1 MNAYSQSQLTEHTAP
16 RSEFATD
23 DPVLILRHARDSLE
37 EGVPVALVT
46 LVDISGGAARPLGAQ
61 MSVRIDGRYC
71 GFVSG
76 GCTEPA
82 VAAEAIE
89 ALRAGHDRFLLLG
102 EGSPFFD
109 IVLPC
114 GSGIRL
120 SIHVL
125 KDAEAIDQ
133 VLAHIGGRREAAL
146 LYKPAEESL
155 VWSPADDTG
164 WQNGSFARIYRP
176 PARIVISGN
185 ALENDATARVALAA
199 GYGVDL
205 VGRSNGRKATD
216 LQLDRYTAVVL
227 LNHDLDAE
235 IATLEVAL
243 KSEAFYIGALGSRRT
258 HERRRKALEQLGY
271 GEADILRIKA
281 PIGIFEKAR
290 DASSLALSVVADVAA
305 AASKGTYRSV
315 IAGTI
320 VKG

>member
-1 MNAYSQSQLTEHTAP
+1 MNAYSQLIEHIAP

-46 LVDISGGAARPLGAQ
+46 LVEIRGGAARPLGAQ
-61 MSVRIDGRYC
+61 MSVRVDGRYC

-109 IVLPC
+109 IILPC
-114 GSGIRL
+114 GGGIRL

-125 KDAEAIDQ
+125 KDAGAIDQ

-146 LYKPAEESL
+146 LYKPAEECL
-155 VWSPADDTG
+155 VCSPADKTG
-164 WQNGSFARIYRP
+164 WQNGWFARIYRP
-176 PARIVISGN
+176 PTKIAISGN
-185 ALENDATARVALAA
+185 ALEIDATARVAGAA

-205 VGRSNGRKATD
+205 FGISYGRKATD
-216 LQLDRYTAVVL
+216 LTLDKYTAVVL
-227 LNHDLDAE
+227 LSHDLDAE
-235 IATLEVAL
+235 LATLKTAL

-258 HERRRKALEQLGY
+258 HERRRKTLEEMGY
-271 GEADILRIKA
+271 GEADISRIKA
-281 PIGIFEKAR
+281 PIGIFDKAR

-305 AASKGTYRSV
+305 AASAGTSRSA
-315 IAGTI
+315 IAGTTG
-320 VKG
+320 KS